1 MSTIPNARMADDVA
15 TRWEVPLQPTQENEN
30 QTSRISG
37 STPYSGSSTG
47 LAPTT
52 TLAQLF
58 ARLSEQRDFP
68 EFSVD
73 MVSLESVFLKLIR
86 EHQVEGED
94 SRSKPWWKC
103 A

>member
-15 TRWEVPLQPTQENEN
+15 TRWEVPLQPAETQR
-30 QTSRISG
+30 TSRPA
-37 STPYSGSSTG
+37 STSDIG
-47 LAPTT
+47 LAPPT

-68 EFSVD
+68 EYSVD

-94 SRSKPWWKC
+94 ARSKPWWKC
-103 A
+103 V